1 MMRHVVSF
9 MAGQAFVCI
18 TMVAWSYGGSVST
31 TLPVHVT
38 VAPQCSVSTNGMEF
52 GVFHRESVTG
62 KGSIDIACHRGI
74 EYQVTLGAG
83 SHYEAGMQLRHMEG
97 PSHSHKL
104 SYRLYQDIGRSIEWG
119 DRGYANTFPG
129 GVSIRGTGTNQKQS
143 LVIYGQIPASNGQL
157 PAGSYSDTVLVTL
170 YF

>member
-9 MAGQAFVCI
+9 MAGQAFVCM
-18 TMVAWSYGGSVST
+18 TMVASSYGGSVST

-74 EYQVTLGAG
+74 DYHVTLGAG
-83 SHYEAGMQLRHMEG
+83 AHYEPGTHTRHMEG
-97 PSHSHKL
+97 SSPRHKL
-104 SYRLYQDIGRSIEWG
+104 SYRLYQDVGHFIEWG
-119 DRGYANTFPG
+119 DRGYANTFPE

-170 YF
+170 HF